1 MQIQTKD
8 LQIKELTER
17 IVLLEQEANNFAVE
31 FQKYEITF
39 EKDQK
44 MKEDQIAQLH
54 KEVESLNETLVEKEQ
69 ETQLLKSYK
78 AQDRV

>member
-1 MQIQTKD
+1 M
-8 LQIKELTER
+8 QIKELTER

-44 MKEDQIAQLH
+44 MKENQIAQLH
-54 KEVESLNETLVEKEQ
+54 KEVESLNETLADKEQ
-69 ETQLLKSYK
+69 ETQLLQSYK